1 MAQLGTP
8 RGTSSGGEFAANT
21 HDEAAPLASG
31 GFDERGRVVKHP
43 ADVKPGEIVW
53 DGEEGFVVS
62 EVQTG
67 YVSRSELW
75 TRGKN
80 AEPGVLLRS
89 ARGDF
94 WEFSARRDSVVVL
107 RDADALQEH
116 YDDAREW

>member
-1 MAQLGTP
+1 MAQSRTP
-8 RGTSSGGEFAANT
+8 RGTPSGGEFAANA

-31 GFDERGRVVKHP
+31 GFDARGRTDKHP
-43 ADVKPGEIVW
+43 RDVKPGEIVW

-62 EVQTG
+62 EVQTE
-67 YVSRSELW
+67 YVSRSERW
-75 TRGKN
+75 AHGRN

-94 WEFSARRDSVVVL
+94 WEISASRDSVVVL

-116 YDDAREW
+116 YNDAQER